1 MTDNKTNK
9 VIVVLSPGRAGTSLL
24 MKALGAMG
32 MRLSENMIPGS
43 VGNPEG
49 FFEDAE
55 IVEVHKALLQNLN
68 TSPVHPLPDGWLESE
83 PTKKARPKLRKI
95 LDNRLQESN
104 AIWGFKDPRTASFL
118 PLWNRILNAPG
129 TVPVFILAVRDPAVV
144 SASLKRQINR
154 EEVITELQWLQRTTD
169 ALYHTAADCYIIH
182 FEDWFTRPFELAQG
196 LLEYTGLNEYFNGDL
211 KVALKDVIK
220 PNLNR
225 AVYDDYKVQNEYVIK
240 LYEVLKDCRE
250 ANFDRQKLIAV
261 VKESRKA
268 INGFKGWYLEEQ
280 KKHDRLSKVLKR
292 DLEKAR
298 EQYEKRIKTLEAE
311 HKRSIHEKDELI
323 KELEQ
328 DLHKITLQN
337 NEYLKQIKDLH
348 DEKENLRVRLNST
361 QKQQVQPQP
370 QNNVPANVKN
380 LRKELSEVHNTY
392 SYRLGQVF
400 VSAVARPGKNTFML
414 PFRFTKIIIE
424 FLFARK

>member
-1 MTDNKTNK
+1 
-9 VIVVLSPGRAGTSLL
+9 

-55 IVEVHKALLQNLN
+55 IVKVHKALLQNLN
-68 TSPVHPLPDGWLESE
+68 TSSVHPLPDGWLESE

-268 INGFKGWYLEEQ
+268 INGFKGWYLEAQNFLQQQVE
-280 KKHDRLSKVLKR
+280 LSENLKR
-292 DLEKAR
+292 RLEHFQTHVEKLEADLEKMVLR
-298 EQYEKRIKTLEAE
+298 NNSLLKESKDYFEQI
-311 HKRSIHEKDELI
+311 
-323 KELEQ
+323 
-328 DLHKITLQN
+328 
-337 NEYLKQIKDLH
+337 
-348 DEKENLRVRLNST
+348 ENLRKKISHKKKIKVRILNLI
-361 QKQQVQPQP
+361 
-370 QNNVPANVKN
+370 
-380 LRKELSEVHNTY
+380 LRIFN
-392 SYRLGQVF
+392 
-400 VSAVARPGKNTFML
+400 
-414 PFRFTKIIIE
+414 
-424 FLFARK
+424 